1 MAEATIPPMDSL
13 QVRFDWY
20 KFQKQNIRA
29 RGDLLRW
36 SISAFVGPCRGRR
49 VDTEHLHEAWNF
61 LLTVRKPP

>member
-1 MAEATIPPMDSL
+1 MDSL

-36 SISAFVGPCRGRR
+36 SVSALVESCRGRS
-49 VDTEHLHEAWNF
+49 VDTQDLHEAWNF
-61 LLTVRKPP
+61 PLMVRKPP